1 MKSPVLLGGT
11 RFAVPALVPASETE
25 IVQVVELLSRPIVG
39 RRCYWLQ
46 TEPEQLECFVLGR
59 GRPGDHGEWIF
70 RGYRGDDGVLSNGCE
85 ICEQRLEAV
94 YRQTVGAQLR
104 GLFLHGSW

>member
-1 MKSPVLLGGT
+1 MTQKVVEIVARSKPLMVLWLGTGAARGMAVRDLSPGDT
-11 RFAVPALVPASETE
+11 ATSSNRACSRRIVPASEME

-70 RGYRGDDGVLSNGCE
+70 RG
-85 ICEQRLEAV
+85 
-94 YRQTVGAQLR
+94 
-104 GLFLHGSW
+104 